1 MNYIYCW
8 KHLTFTYFLFKKLLK
23 QSINVDTILLLT
35 GISHWDI
42 WSRHE
47 EAARLLSMRAL
58 SADKYLGTVLF
69 GTFVFTKQ
77 IEIKS
82 PLSAPLMLWRLFWFT
97 SNEPDAEKS
106 EIPGGDRTNIKT
118 RDAAMRNAKISPKNN
133 IDFFKSYLQNINF

>member
-1 MNYIYCW
+1 M
-8 KHLTFTYFLFKKLLK
+8 KLFCPKGVKEYL
-23 QSINVDTILLLT
+23 SPI
-35 GISHWDI
+35 GISRGDI

-82 PLSAPLMLWRLFWFT
+82 PLSAPLML
-97 SNEPDAEKS
+97 
-106 EIPGGDRTNIKT
+106 
-118 RDAAMRNAKISPKNN
+118 
-133 IDFFKSYLQNINF
+133 